1 MEKREWL
8 DDAREHRRNERNG
21 LPAKKPRRGGFPAPP
36 IGLAWLHWNNSQLR
50 RNARPA
56 REAGFRAI
64 WRPHPTRIPRETRIH
79 GSNQSRRERQGS
91 DDRRRS
97 RHAAALR
104 AAQRSRPQ
112 QSAL

>member
-1 MEKREWL
+1 M
-8 DDAREHRRNERNG
+8 
-21 LPAKKPRRGGFPAPP
+21 
-36 IGLAWLHWNNSQLR
+36 
-50 RNARPA
+50 NARPA
-56 REAGFRAI
+56 VQEIAPGVFPFAAGWTSLATLEQFAIAAKCTAREAWFRAI

-104 AAQRSRPQ
+104 AAQRPRAQ
-112 QSAL
+112 QSALRLRPRA